1 MSNEK
6 PTKKRGRGRP
16 PLPKK
21 HVKANII
28 PMRLKDEDLKAF
40 SKAAKAKNQTLSGWI
55 RESCR
60 TMAEMNESESATVP
74 TGRRAISLG
83 QDV

>member
-6 PTKKRGRGRP
+6 PKKRGRGRP

-40 SKAAKAKNQTLSGWI
+40 SKAAKANNQTLSEWM
-55 RESCR
+55 R
-60 TMAEMNESESATVP
+60 TTLRAATGLDQRV
-74 TGRRAISLG
+74 
-83 QDV
+83 